1 MIISGSLSPG
11 RKERVNLTEA
21 LEILIECARYV
32 NDGADPYDV
41 ENRMKDDKYTY
52 DGAERAIEIVK
63 EFARESD
70 LPNRHRL

>member
-1 MIISGSLSPG
+1 M
-11 RKERVNLTEA
+11 NLTEA

-41 ENRMKDDKYTY
+41 ENRMKYDKYTY

-63 EFARESD
+63 EFAREKNWSSAYKRTNPPPGGA
-70 LPNRHRL
+70 LSCCLH

>member
-1 MIISGSLSPG
+1 MD
-11 RKERVNLTEA
+11 LTEA
-21 LEILIECARYV
+21 LEILIECANYV

-41 ENRMKDDKYTY
+41 ENRMKNEKYSY

-63 EFARESD
+63 EFAKEID